1 VRILTYRSMSQDF
14 LSVCFILKTDSH
26 QISQRTFKTSV
37 TASYI
42 EETHIS
48 SQDEITF
55 IYTAFR
61 ARGTRDVDSRDSG
74 TLGSRIV
81 AAMCLIMNSLQT
93 S

>member
-1 VRILTYRSMSQDF
+1 MRILIYGSMSQDF

-61 ARGTRDVDSRDSG
+61 ARGSDKRCDSG
-74 TLGSRIV
+74 TLGGRIM
-81 AAMCLIMNSLQT
+81 AAMCLLMNSFQT